1 MFNIFFQQDSKDHLK
16 QVKKNYIQRHKE
28 LEKVRNIL
36 SYDQRVANDSIM
48 IGEQVQTT
56 VEL

>member
-16 QVKKNYIQRHKE
+16 QAKKNYIQRHKE

-36 SYDQRVANDSIM
+36 SYDQRVANDSVLI
-48 IGEQVQTT
+48 EQVQVTI
-56 VEL
+56 EL